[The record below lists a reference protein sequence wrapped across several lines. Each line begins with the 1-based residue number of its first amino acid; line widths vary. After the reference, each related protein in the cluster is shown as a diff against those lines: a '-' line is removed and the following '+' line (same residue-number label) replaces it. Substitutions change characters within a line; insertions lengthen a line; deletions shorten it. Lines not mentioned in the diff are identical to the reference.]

1 MISQALD
8 KHFQNYIHV
17 ENYLLNLNFINL
29 KTMSLKKKTFLTIW
43 TFLSLGKAFI
53 QLTYSWHFH
62 N

>member
-29 KTMSLKKKTFLTIW
+29 KTMSLKKKTFLTI
-43 TFLSLGKAFI
+43 
-53 QLTYSWHFH
+53 
-62 N
+62 